1 VIGPEAFMTR
11 DGSVLCYRGHNY
23 VPQPPQ
29 AEDHEAGIEAALRAG
44 HANAHR
50 EAVENMIAAYL
61 RAARPSPQGEDHEA
75 IERIVAAASDLQYP
89 DAFVGRVVRQN
100 LAALASAP
108 SPERDTE
115 RLVEEAL
122 AALELISGACRTDY
136 DTDANWAIAMANRA
150 EQALAEIGP
159 AELMDEAV
167 RAESRAV
174 ADAHSWRAKAE
185 RLKRDTERL
194 MEALRDLIGW
204 AEPSRGGQMA
214 VRRAREALAEFSAG
228 DTKDRR

>member
-1 VIGPEAFMTR
+1 MSDREVKLTPGEIAREAAANAELESSYPRVDGDVVVIGPEAFMTR

-23 VPQPPQ
+23 VPQSPQ

-61 RAARPSPQGEDHEA
+61 RAARPSP
-75 IERIVAAASDLQYP
+75 
-89 DAFVGRVVRQN
+89 
-100 LAALASAP
+100 
-108 SPERDTE
+108 ERDTE
-115 RLVEEAL
+115 AEVGQLRRENAHLGKRLEE
-122 AALELISGACRTDY
+122 
-136 DTDANWAIAMANRA
+136 
-150 EQALAEIGP
+150 Q